1 MLLLYE
7 KNGTMQI
14 NVIIVWKENVMHKL
28 LFSLNTKIYILIGKK
43 VQMIL
48 YSQFKINYHKKLE
61 ERKSPTTK
69 R

>member
-1 MLLLYE
+1 MKRKCYAQVVVFFKHQNLY
-7 KNGTMQI
+7 I
-14 NVIIVWKENVMHKL
+14 DW
-28 LFSLNTKIYILIGKK
+28 KK